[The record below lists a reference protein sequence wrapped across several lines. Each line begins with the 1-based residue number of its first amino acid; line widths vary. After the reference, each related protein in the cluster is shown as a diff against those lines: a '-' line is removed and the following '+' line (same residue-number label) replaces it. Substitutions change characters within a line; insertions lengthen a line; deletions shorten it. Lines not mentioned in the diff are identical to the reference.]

1 MLHFAALYLYFT
13 HIMNE
18 KINCLRNFLEK
29 LDVIRKKYEDIE
41 AQKDLFNVFSA
52 MFNTSDEVNLHSQF
66 IYSLLNFKT
75 ANEYYYLDTFL
86 RTIDSKFKYSRDSL
100 EIHKELHDID
110 ILLID
115 KTTKNAVIVE
125 NKIYASDS
133 NHPDEGQL
141 EKYYRI
147 VIEDEKIPED
157 SIEVFYLSLD
167 GHKPSSE
174 STSTSMK
181 YTKLCEKVQCISY
194 PNEIRNWLQSC
205 MRFVYDKP
213 FQRETILQ
221 YIKLIDDMTNNVDI
235 EEQIEIKKLIGE
247 SKGNME
253 SAKLLIDNVNHLHW
267 HTIADFW
274 NGLADAL
281 EKHGY
286 EVTQKPTD
294 ENYDDIVSNNSRK
307 KKNTALT
314 IICNTSNLF
323 NITIEEDY
331 EDDGWCYF
339 GVEKE
344 KNIPKQYVQVFKTLV
359 ANNNHYENNEDWVI
373 WRYSSI
379 HDTDKDFNSWDIY
392 NDATFN
398 LIDDN
403 YRQRITSEIINDIDK
418 FIKDV
423 ENLIAKDSAKN

>member
-1 MLHFAALYLYFT
+1 
-13 HIMNE
+13 MNE
-18 KINCLRNFLEK
+18 IINRLRNFLEK

-41 AQKDLFNVFSA
+41 AQKDQFNVFSA
-52 MFNTSDEVNLHSQF
+52 MFDTSDEVYLHSQF
-66 IYSLLNFKT
+66 IYSLLSFKT
-75 ANEYYYLDTFL
+75 GNEYYYLNAFL
-86 RTIDSKFKYSRDSL
+86 KTLDSKFQFKQDSL

-115 KTTKNAVIVE
+115 KTTKYAVIVE

-133 NHPDEGQL
+133 NHTDEGQL

-147 VIEDEKIPED
+147 VIEDEKIPEN
-157 SIEVFYLSLD
+157 SVEVFYLSLD
-167 GHKPSSE
+167 GHEPSPESV
-174 STSTSMK
+174 STSKK
-181 YTKLCEKVQCISY
+181 YPQLCEKVQCISY
-194 PNEIRNWLQSC
+194 PNEIRNWLQGC
-205 MRFVYDKP
+205 MRFVYNKP

-235 EEQIEIKKLIGE
+235 EERIEIKKLIGE
-247 SKGNME
+247 SKSNLE

-281 EKHGY
+281 EKQGY
-286 EVTQKPTD
+286 EVTQRPMD
-294 ENYDDIVSNNSRK
+294 ENFTEIVHGSNRK
-307 KKNTALT
+307 QKNATLK
-314 IICNTSNLF
+314 IVCNTPYPF
-323 NITIEEDY
+323 NMTIEEDY
-331 EDDGWCYF
+331 DKDGWCYF
-339 GVEKE
+339 GVEKG
-344 KNIPKQYVQVFKTLV
+344 KKIPKQYVKAFGTLV
-359 ANNNHYENNEDWVI
+359 ANDNSFESNEDWLI

-379 HDTDKDFNSWDIY
+379 HDTDKEFNSWDIY

-403 YRQRITSEIINDIDK
+403 YRQHITSTIIDDIDR

-423 ENLIAKDSAKN
+423 ERLVAKDSTQS

>member
-1 MLHFAALYLYFT
+1 
-13 HIMNE
+13 MNE
-18 KINCLRNFLEK
+18 KINRLRNFLEK

-41 AQKDLFNVFSA
+41 AQKDQFNVFSA
-52 MFNTSDEVNLHSQF
+52 MFDTSDEVYLHSQF
-66 IYSLLNFKT
+66 IYSLLSFKT
-75 ANEYYYLDTFL
+75 GNEYYYLNAFL
-86 RTIDSKFKYSRDSL
+86 KTLDSKFQFKQDSL

-115 KTTKNAVIVE
+115 KTTKYAVIVE

-133 NHPDEGQL
+133 NHTDEGQL

-147 VIEDEKIPED
+147 VIEDEKIPEN
-157 SIEVFYLSLD
+157 SVEVFYLSLD
-167 GHKPSSE
+167 GHEPSPESV
-174 STSTSMK
+174 STSKK
-181 YTKLCEKVQCISY
+181 YPQLCEKVQCISY
-194 PNEIRNWLQSC
+194 PNEIRNWLQGC
-205 MRFVYDKP
+205 MRFVYNKP

-235 EEQIEIKKLIGE
+235 EERIEIKKLIGE
-247 SKGNME
+247 SKSNLE

-281 EKHGY
+281 EKQGY
-286 EVTQKPTD
+286 EVTQRPMD
-294 ENYDDIVSNNSRK
+294 ENFTEIVHGSNRK
-307 KKNTALT
+307 QKNTTLK
-314 IICNTSNLF
+314 IVCNTPYPF
-323 NITIEEDY
+323 NMTIEEDY
-331 EDDGWCYF
+331 DEDGWCYF
-339 GVEKE
+339 GVEKG
-344 KNIPKQYVQVFKTLV
+344 KKIPKQYVKAFGTLV
-359 ANNNHYENNEDWVI
+359 ANDNSFESNEDWLI

-379 HDTDKDFNSWDIY
+379 HDTDKEFNSWDIY

-403 YRQRITSEIINDIDK
+403 YRQHITSTIIDDIDR

-423 ENLIAKDSAKN
+423 ERLVAKDSTQS

>member
-1 MLHFAALYLYFT
+1 
-13 HIMNE
+13 MNE
-18 KINCLRNFLEK
+18 KINRLRNFLEK

-41 AQKDLFNVFSA
+41 AQKDQFNVFSA
-52 MFNTSDEVNLHSQF
+52 MFDTSDEIYLHSQF
-66 IYSLLNFKT
+66 IYSLLSFKT
-75 ANEYYYLDTFL
+75 GNEYYYLNAFL
-86 RTIDSKFKYSRDSL
+86 KTLDSKFQFKQDSL

-115 KTTKNAVIVE
+115 KTTKYAVIVE

-133 NHPDEGQL
+133 NHTDEGQL

-147 VIEDEKIPED
+147 VIEDEKIPEN
-157 SIEVFYLSLD
+157 SVEVFYLSLD
-167 GHKPSSE
+167 GHEPSPESV
-174 STSTSMK
+174 STSKK
-181 YTKLCEKVQCISY
+181 YPQLCEKVQCISY
-194 PNEIRNWLQSC
+194 PNEIRNWLQGC
-205 MRFVYDKP
+205 MRFVYNKP

-235 EEQIEIKKLIGE
+235 EERIEIKKLIGE
-247 SKGNME
+247 SKSNLE

-281 EKHGY
+281 EKQGY
-286 EVTQKPTD
+286 EVTQRPMD
-294 ENYDDIVSNNSRK
+294 ENFTEIVHGSNRK
-307 KKNTALT
+307 QKNATFK
-314 IICNTSNLF
+314 IVCNTPYPF
-323 NITIEEDY
+323 NMTIEEDY
-331 EDDGWCYF
+331 DEDGWCYF
-339 GVEKE
+339 GVEKG
-344 KNIPKQYVQVFKTLV
+344 KKIPKQYVKAFGTLV
-359 ANNNHYENNEDWVI
+359 ANDNSFESNEDWLI

-379 HDTDKDFNSWDIY
+379 HDTDKEFNSWDIY

-403 YRQRITSEIINDIDK
+403 YRQHITSTIIDDIDR

-423 ENLIAKDSAKN
+423 ERLVAKDSTQS